1 MKRIRAKNPS
11 VRNRASTLW
20 SEVVR
25 MLNCDGSRLECIA
38 HDGLCIY
45 CRTLPATTADHV
57 RPAGAQIT
65 RCTGSAVH
73 SPLIMPCCASCNS
86 SKGKRELGLWMVN
99 KFGFTQETI
108 MRICEL
114 TPVVEGP
121 LEQQGQGVGQEELLE
136 PEMLA
141 VLRRI
146 CYQFCDELHSL
157 VLDCKQRPDQW
168 RQLMWSQE

>member
-1 MKRIRAKNPS
+1 
-11 VRNRASTLW
+11 
-20 SEVVR
+20 
-25 MLNCDGSRLECIA
+25 
-38 HDGLCIY
+38 
-45 CRTLPATTADHV
+45 
-57 RPAGAQIT
+57 
-65 RCTGSAVH
+65 
-73 SPLIMPCCASCNS
+73 
-86 SKGKRELGLWMVN
+86 MVN